1 MTNPPSLANS
11 ALAGQSPPALVHKQP
26 LSADP
31 EVIHTWLT
39 LLYADRPGLISVCSD
54 ADKWIGR
61 RFATSTHGIAAAVKY
76 VLSKDRENAR
86 GIYTQ
91 TTTLRDAPPAGK
103 RGGED
108 LAHALSHIWADGDFG
123 TIGHKPDLDDLP
135 APPDVD
141 AVVKVV
147 TESGL
152 PVPSGWAHSG
162 GGHNPLWMLTET
174 HVIRDEEDRARIKEL
189 VTAWQAIL
197 AAQAY
202 RYGWTWDSRVGNLDR
217 LMRLPGT
224 VNRKEKPGR
233 PTYIGQ
239 GDGTLY
245 TLSELAE
252 IVADLAPAALDL
264 VAQASREKQ
273 ERKAAREKRERPG
286 IRPVAAPR
294 ASRAPRP
301 PSGNGPFNV
310 LADMLTF
317 RDLLEPAGFTYEGTN
332 SDGRE
337 KWLRPAMGGDR
348 PSSAYSLLCDDHVA
362 VNWSERSG
370 LPVGALP
377 PGKKLTVPMLYT
389 SLNYG
394 DTEKAAS
401 EAASDIM
408 RAAAGRPSGPA
419 ARLPLAV
426 LAEVKRRCL
435 HDEGFPTAEP
445 YDSTP
450 QDTAEAHPGEWEH
463 AGPARRRGHLPEDFW
478 EARPVLRHIR
488 QAAHARNR
496 SGDLVLGGL
505 LAREAALLPPRLQAD
520 TGVGSPASMN
530 MFVILFGPP
539 GSGKSSAGKIPQKL
553 LSPPPN
559 LDFLDGMPL
568 GSGEGIAEAFMGEK
582 TVETGE
588 IYRSGPKKGDPKT
601 ETIRAQVRHN
611 ALFYADE
618 GESLTKQLFGRS
630 GATVGAAIRAAWVG
644 ETIGQLNGQKVNTRL
659 IADGSYSMGIAVG
672 FQPET
677 ALPLLEDAA
686 AGTPQRFLWVSSTDP
701 SIPEDP
707 VTFPGP
713 LDLQLVKGGFG
724 KNSQISF
731 ATDILREIRRDDHA
745 RATGAERLP
754 PLDAHKPL
762 MLVKLSAL
770 LAILD
775 DRLNITVEDWQL
787 ALVMWKTSCEIRD
800 GLIEYGARQQAE
812 EAEKRTKAHVDR
824 ELRAH
829 AAKAKADRDVERVAR
844 RAAKRVHEAGGMT
857 RSELN
862 RAIAHR
868 DRGML
873 GSALDYAEAHGWL
886 SSDGDKITP
895 GESRPS

>member
-1 MTNPPSLANS
+1 MST
-11 ALAGQSPPALVHKQP
+11 PALVHEQP
-26 LSADP
+26 SLSADP
-31 EVIHTWLT
+31 EVIHRWLSI
-39 LLYADRPGLISVCSD
+39 LYAGSPGLISVCSD
-54 ADKWIGR
+54 ADGWAGR
-61 RFATSTHGIAAAVKY
+61 RFTTDEAGIRAAVGY
-76 VLSKDRENAR
+76 AVALDRR
-86 GIYTQ
+86 HHPKGIYAQ
-91 TTTLRDAPPAGK
+91 VTTLREKPASG

-108 LAHALSHIWADGDFG
+108 LAYGLTHLWADGDFG
-123 TIGHKPDLDDLP
+123 TIGHKPGPDDLP
-135 APPDVD
+135 TPPDVE
-141 AVVKVV
+141 AVAKVV
-147 TESGL
+147 AESGL
-152 PVPSGWAHSG
+152 PRPTGWTYSG
-162 GGHNPLWMLTET
+162 GGYNPVWLLAET
-174 HVIRDEEDRARIKEL
+174 HLVQDEEDRARIKEL
-189 VTAWQAIL
+189 TSAWQVIL
-197 AAQAY
+197 GAQAY
-202 RYGWTWDSRVGNLDR
+202 RYGWSWDSEVGNLDR
-217 LMRLPGT
+217 LMKLPGT
-224 VNRKEKPGR
+224 INRKEGLER
-233 PTYIGQ
+233 PTAIGPSN
-239 GDGTLY
+239 GTLY
-245 TLSELAE
+245 ALAELAQVAAE
-252 IVADLAPAALDL
+252 IAPSARELL
-264 VAQASREKQ
+264 AQAAQEKQ
-273 ERKAAREKRERPG
+273 ERKAARLGHTAHP
-286 IRPVAAPR
+286 P
-294 ASRAPRP
+294 RAPRP
-301 PSGNGPFNV
+301 PRASSGDGPLDV
-310 LADMLTF
+310 LADMLEF
-317 RDLLEPAGFTYEGTN
+317 RDVLEPAGFTYMGTN

-337 KWLRPAMGGDR
+337 KWLRPAIGGDR

-362 VNWSERSG
+362 VNWSERAD
-370 LPVGALP
+370 LPVGAQP
-377 PGKKLTVPMLYT
+377 PGSKLTVGTLYAH
-389 SLNYG
+389 LNYG
-394 DTEKAAS
+394 GSTS

-408 RAAAGRPSGPA
+408 RAAAGRSTGA
-419 ARLPLAV
+419 AASLPLAV

-435 HDEGFPTAEP
+435 RDESFPTAEP
-445 YDSTP
+445 YDSAP
-450 QDTAEAHPGEWEH
+450 QEDHEPSHDGWEH

-505 LAREAALLPPRLQAD
+505 LAREAALLPPYLQAD

-553 LSPPPN
+553 LPPPPN

-568 GSGEGIAEAFMGEK
+568 GSGEGLAEAFMGEK

-601 ETIRAQVRHN
+601 ETVRAQVRHN

-659 IADGSYSMGIAVG
+659 IVDGSYSMGIAVG

-677 ALPLLEDAA
+677 ALPLLQDAA

-731 ATDILREIRRDDHA
+731 ATDILLEIRRDDHA

-762 MLVKLSAL
+762 MLVKLSVL

-775 DRLNITVEDWQL
+775 DRLNVTVEDWQL
-787 ALVMWKTSCEIRD
+787 ALVMWETSCEIRD

-824 ELRAH
+824 EVRAH
-829 AAKAKADRDVERVAR
+829 AAKAASDRDVERVAQ

-857 RSELN
+857 RGALN
-862 RAIAHR
+862 KAIAHR
-868 DRGML
+868 DRDRL
-873 GSALDYAEAHGWL
+873 GAAVDFAEFRGWITVE
-886 SSDGDKITP
+886 GDRIAP
-895 GESRPS
+895 GDSRPS